1 MLRQSGE
8 LDPAGN
14 CITSTDRGTMT
25 EKIDIK
31 NLTLPA
37 LEQFLQGQGK
47 ERFRALQVFKWI
59 YQKDAGSFDEM
70 TNISKDLRRELSET
84 ACISNLAPEAVEQ
97 GNDGTRK
104 YLFNLADGQGV
115 EAVLIP
121 IEGRNTLCISS
132 QVGCAMACE
141 FCLTGT
147 FKLTRN
153 LTTAE
158 IVNQIMAVRRDL
170 VLNPPALTAAAAIT
184 GGLYDDGDEGDD
196 ESIESPAAIRNIVMM
211 GMGEPLHNL
220 DNVIPAIQI
229 MIDGNGLQLSNRR
242 VTVSTCGLVPEM
254 ARLGREVP
262 NVNLAVSL
270 NATTDEL
277 RNRIM
282 PVNRRYPL
290 KELLKAC
297 REFPLPGRRKVTF
310 EYVMLG
316 GVNDSLEDAKRLLRL
331 ISDIP
336 NKVNLIPFNE
346 HEGCGFRAPTR
357 AAIDAFHKFLID
369 RHVTVI
375 TRDSRGGDISAACGQ
390 LKGRLEKK

>member
-1 MLRQSGE
+1 M
-8 LDPAGN
+8 N
-14 CITSTDRGTMT
+14 NKTDL
-25 EKIDIK
+25 K
-31 NLTLPA
+31 NLPLPA
-37 LEQFLQGQGK
+37 LERFLQGQGK

-59 YQKDAGSFDEM
+59 YQQDAHTFEEM
-70 TNISKDLRRELSET
+70 TNISKALRAELSET
-84 ACISNLAPEAVEQ
+84 AVISNLEPEAVEV
-97 GNDGTRK
+97 GSDGTRK
-104 YLFNLADGQGV
+104 YLFPLSDGNSV
-115 EAVLIP
+115 ESVLIP

-132 QVGCAMACE
+132 QVGCAMGCE

-153 LTTAE
+153 LTTSE
-158 IVNQIMAVRRDL
+158 IVNQIMAVKRDL
-170 VLNPPALTAAAAIT
+170 IQNPPTVSLKQSEF
-184 GGLYDDGDEGDD
+184 DDIDENED
-196 ESIESPAAIRNIVMM
+196 EQPESPAAIRNIVLM
-211 GMGEPLHNL
+211 GMGEPLNNL

-254 ARLGREVP
+254 ERLGREIP

-270 NATTDEL
+270 NATTNEL
-277 RNRIM
+277 RNKIM
-282 PVNRRYPL
+282 PVNRSYPI

-297 REFPLPGRRKVTF
+297 REFPLPGRRKITF

-316 GVNDSLEDAKRLLRL
+316 GINDSVEDAKRLLKL

-346 HEGCGFRAPTR
+346 HEGCDFKSPTKR
-357 AAIDAFHKFLID
+357 AIDAFHKYLID
-369 RHVTVI
+369 RYVTVI

-390 LKGRLEKK
+390 LKGKLDRKTTSD

>member
-1 MLRQSGE
+1 MT
-8 LDPAGN
+8 PK
-14 CITSTDRGTMT
+14 TDLKT
-25 EKIDIK
+25 
-31 NLTLPA
+31 LTQPA
-37 LEQFLQGQGK
+37 LEKFLQGQGK
-47 ERFRALQVFKWI
+47 ERFRATQVFKWI
-59 YQKDAGSFDEM
+59 YQHDAGSFEEM
-70 TNISKDLRRELSET
+70 TNISKELRRELAET
-84 ACISNLAPEAVEQ
+84 AYISRLEPEAVEE
-97 GNDGTRK
+97 GSDGTRK
-104 YLFNLADGQGV
+104 YLFNLGDGHAV
-115 EAVLIP
+115 ESVLIP
-121 IEGRNTLCISS
+121 IEGRNTVCISS

-147 FKLTRN
+147 FKLARN

-158 IVNQIMAVRRDL
+158 IINQIMAIRLDVRS
-170 VLNPPALTAAAAIT
+170 A
-184 GGLYDDGDEGDD
+184 GE
-196 ESIESPAAIRNIVMM
+196 EIRNVVMM

-254 ARLGREVP
+254 ERLGREIP

-277 RNRIM
+277 RNQIM
-282 PVNRRYPL
+282 PVNRSYPL
-290 KELLKAC
+290 KALLQAC
-297 REFPLPGRRKVTF
+297 KEFPLPGRRKVTF

-316 GVNDSLEDAKRLLRL
+316 GINDTLEDAKRLLRL

-346 HEGCGFRAPTR
+346 HEGCDFKAPTQ
-357 AAIDAFHKFLID
+357 AAIDAFHTFLID

-390 LKGRLEKK
+390 LKGKLEKKDHI

>member
-1 MLRQSGE
+1 MNQK
-8 LDPAGN
+8 
-14 CITSTDRGTMT
+14 TDL
-25 EKIDIK
+25 K

-59 YQKDAGSFDEM
+59 YQQDAQGFDEM
-70 TNISKDLRRELSET
+70 TNISKALRAELTES
-84 ACISNLAPEAVEQ
+84 AFISNLEPEAIEE
-97 GNDGTRK
+97 GGDGTRK
-104 YLFNLADGQGV
+104 YLFTLGDGHAV
-115 EAVLIP
+115 ESVLIP

-141 FCLTGT
+141 FCLTGS

-153 LTTAE
+153 LTTSE
-158 IVNQIMAVRRDL
+158 IVNQIMAVKRDL
-170 VLNPPALTAAAAIT
+170 VRNPPAVFSE
-184 GGLYDDGDEGDD
+184 GGSCLVNNDDSEDGEG
-196 ESIESPAAIRNIVMM
+196 ENMGSPAAIRNIVLM

-254 ARLGREVP
+254 ARLGREIP

-277 RNRIM
+277 RDRIM
-282 PVNRRYPL
+282 PVNRSYPI
-290 KELLKAC
+290 KALLQAC

-310 EYVMLG
+310 EYVMMG

-346 HEGCGFRAPTR
+346 HEGCDFKAPTK
-357 AAIDAFHKFLID
+357 AAIDAFHTYLID

-390 LKGRLEKK
+390 LKGKLEKNIND

>member
-1 MLRQSGE
+1 MT
-8 LDPAGN
+8 PK
-14 CITSTDRGTMT
+14 TDL
-25 EKIDIK
+25 K
-31 NLTLPA
+31 NFTLPA
-37 LEQFLQGQGK
+37 LEQFLKGQGK

-59 YQKDAGSFDEM
+59 YQQDARSFEEM
-70 TNISKDLRRELSET
+70 TNISKALRAELSET
-84 ACISNLAPEAVEQ
+84 AFISNLEPEAVEQ
-97 GNDGTRK
+97 GSDGTRK
-104 YLFNLADGQGV
+104 YLFTLGDGHAV
-115 EAVLIP
+115 ESVLIP

-158 IVNQIMAVRRDL
+158 IVNQIMAVKRDL
-170 VLNPPALTAAAAIT
+170 ASNPPTMSADGVT
-184 GGLYDDGDEGDD
+184 GPGASDDGDDGEDEGTD
-196 ESIESPAAIRNIVMM
+196 SPAAIRNIVLM

-254 ARLGREVP
+254 VRLGREIP

-282 PVNRRYPL
+282 PVNRSYPL

-297 REFPLPGRRKVTF
+297 KEFPLPGRRKVTF

-316 GVNDSLEDAKRLLRL
+316 GINDTLEDAKRLLKL

-346 HEGCGFRAPTR
+346 HEGCDFKAPTR
-357 AAIDAFHKFLID
+357 AAIDAFHKYLID

-390 LKGRLEKK
+390 LKGKLEKK

>member
-1 MLRQSGE
+1 MT
-8 LDPAGN
+8 PK
-14 CITSTDRGTMT
+14 TDL
-25 EKIDIK
+25 K
-31 NLTLPA
+31 NFTLPA
-37 LEQFLQGQGK
+37 LEQFLKGQGK

-59 YQKDAGSFDEM
+59 YQQDARDFEVM
-70 TNISKDLRRELSET
+70 TNISKALRNELSET
-84 ACISNLAPEAVEQ
+84 AFISNLEPEAIEQ
-97 GNDGTRK
+97 GGDGTRK
-104 YLFNLADGQGV
+104 YLFDLGDGHAV
-115 EAVLIP
+115 ESVLIP

-158 IVNQIMAVRRDL
+158 IVNQIMAVKRDL
-170 VLNPPALTAAAAIT
+170 ASNPPDTSAD
-184 GGLYDDGDEGDD
+184 GGAGLVNNDDSDDVEEEGQD
-196 ESIESPAAIRNIVMM
+196 SPAAIRNIVLM

-229 MIDGNGLQLSNRR
+229 MINGNGLQLSNRR

-254 ARLGREVP
+254 ARLGREIP

-277 RNRIM
+277 RNQIM
-282 PVNRRYPL
+282 PVNRSYPL

-297 REFPLPGRRKVTF
+297 KEFPLPGRRKVTF

-316 GVNDSLEDAKRLLRL
+316 GVNDTLEDARRLLKL

-346 HEGCGFRAPTR
+346 HEGCDFKAPTR
-357 AAIDAFHKFLID
+357 AAIDAFHKYLID

-390 LKGRLEKK
+390 LKGKLEKHRNA

>member
-1 MLRQSGE
+1 
-8 LDPAGN
+8 
-14 CITSTDRGTMT
+14 
-25 EKIDIK
+25 
-31 NLTLPA
+31 
-37 LEQFLQGQGK
+37 
-47 ERFRALQVFKWI
+47 
-59 YQKDAGSFDEM
+59 
-70 TNISKDLRRELSET
+70 
-84 ACISNLAPEAVEQ
+84 
-97 GNDGTRK
+97 
-104 YLFNLADGQGV
+104 
-115 EAVLIP
+115 
-121 IEGRNTLCISS
+121 RNTLCISS

-158 IVNQIMAVRRDL
+158 IVNQIMAVKRDL
-170 VLNPPALTAAAAIT
+170 VRNPPAVQS
-184 GGLYDDGDEGDD
+184 GGGHLPENDDDD
-196 ESIESPAAIRNIVMM
+196 SDDSSPESPAAIRNIVLM

-254 ARLGREVP
+254 ERLGREIP

-282 PVNRRYPL
+282 PVNRSYPL

-297 REFPLPGRRKVTF
+297 KEFPLPGRRKVTF

-316 GVNDSLEDAKRLLRL
+316 GVNDSLEDARRLLKL

-346 HEGCGFRAPTR
+346 HEGCGFKAPTR
-357 AAIDAFHKFLID
+357 AAIDAFHKYLID

-390 LKGRLEKK
+390 LKGKLEKK

>member
-1 MLRQSGE
+1 MS
-8 LDPAGN
+8 
-14 CITSTDRGTMT
+14 ISKTDL
-25 EKIDIK
+25 K
-31 NLTLPA
+31 NFTLPA
-37 LEQFLQGQGK
+37 LEKFLQGQGK
-47 ERFRALQVFKWI
+47 ERFRATQIFKWI
-59 YQKDAGSFDEM
+59 FQHDARTFEEM
-70 TNISKDLRRELSET
+70 TNISKDLRKELAET
-84 ACISNLAPEAVEQ
+84 ACISTLEPEAIEE
-97 GNDGTRK
+97 GSDGTRK
-104 YLFNLADGQGV
+104 YLFDLGDGNGV

-132 QVGCAMACE
+132 QAGCAMGCE

-158 IVNQIMAVRRDL
+158 IVNQILAVKRDL
-170 VLNPPALTAAAAIT
+170 VRNPPVVFSDGV
-184 GGLYDDGDEGDD
+184 GGIADLIDSEESDD
-196 ESIESPAAIRNIVMM
+196 ENPQSPAAIRNIVLM

-229 MIDGNGLQLSNRR
+229 MIDGKGLQLSNRR

-254 ARLGREVP
+254 ERLGHEIP

-277 RNRIM
+277 RDRIM

-290 KELLKAC
+290 KALLDAC
-297 REFPLPGRRKVTF
+297 RKFPLPGRRKITF
-310 EYVMLG
+310 EYVMIG
-316 GVNDSLEDAKRLLRL
+316 GMNDTLEDAKRLLRL

-346 HEGCGFRAPTR
+346 HEGCGFKAPTQ
-357 AAIDAFHKFLID
+357 AAIDAFHKYLID
-369 RHVTVI
+369 RNVTVI

-390 LKGRLEKK
+390 LKGRLQDSDR

>member
-1 MLRQSGE
+1 
-8 LDPAGN
+8 
-14 CITSTDRGTMT
+14 MT
-25 EKIDIK
+25 QKIDLK
-31 NLTLPA
+31 NMTLPA
-37 LEQFLQGQGK
+37 LEQFLHGQGK

-59 YQKDAGSFDEM
+59 YQQDARGFTEM
-70 TNISKDLRRELSET
+70 TNISKALRAELDDT
-84 ACISNLAPEAVEQ
+84 AFISNLTAEAIEE

-104 YLFNLADGQGV
+104 YLFALEDGAAV
-115 EAVLIP
+115 ESVLIP

-147 FKLTRN
+147 FRLTRN

-158 IVNQIMAVRRDL
+158 IVNQIMAVRRDIEN
-170 VLNPPALTAAAAIT
+170 NPPARFVDAGSDEDA
-184 GGLYDDGDEGDD
+184 DGEGETTD
-196 ESIESPAAIRNIVMM
+196 SPAAIRNIVLM

-254 ARLGREVP
+254 GRLGREIP

-290 KELLKAC
+290 RELMKAC
-297 REFPLPGRRKVTF
+297 KEFPLPGRRKVTF

-316 GVNDSLEDAKRLLRL
+316 GINDTLEDAKRLLKL

-346 HEGCGFRAPTR
+346 HEGCDFKAPTR
-357 AAIDAFHKFLID
+357 GAIDAFHKYLID
-369 RHVTVI
+369 RYVTVI

-390 LKGRLEKK
+390 LKGKLEKNKNTPL

>member
-1 MLRQSGE
+1 M
-8 LDPAGN
+8 
-14 CITSTDRGTMT
+14 TTKTDL
-25 EKIDIK
+25 K
-31 NLTLPA
+31 NFTLQA
-37 LEQFLQGQGK
+37 LEQFLKGQGK

-59 YQKDAGSFDEM
+59 YQQDAHGFEEM
-70 TNISKDLRRELSET
+70 TNISKALRNELAET
-84 ACISNLAPEAVEQ
+84 AFISNFEAEAIEE
-97 GNDGTRK
+97 GGDGTRK
-104 YLFNLADGQGV
+104 YLFTLGDGHAV
-115 EAVLIP
+115 ESVLIP

-147 FKLTRN
+147 FRLTRN

-158 IVNQIMAVRRDL
+158 IVNQIMAVKRDL
-170 VLNPPALTAAAAIT
+170 ARNPPALSLVAPKVV
-184 GGLYDDGDEGDD
+184 DD
-196 ESIESPAAIRNIVMM
+196 EDDDDQTDSPAAIRNIVLM

-242 VTVSTCGLVPEM
+242 VTVSTCGLAPEM
-254 ARLGREVP
+254 KRLGEEIP

-277 RNRIM
+277 RDRIM

-297 REFPLPGRRKVTF
+297 KEFPLPGRRKVTF

-316 GVNDSLEDAKRLLRL
+316 GVNDSLDDARRLLKL

-346 HEGCGFRAPTR
+346 HEGCDFKAPTKG
-357 AAIDAFHKFLID
+357 AIDAFHKYLID

-390 LKGRLEKK
+390 LKGKLRK

>member
-1 MLRQSGE
+1 
-8 LDPAGN
+8 
-14 CITSTDRGTMT
+14 MT
-25 EKIDIK
+25 TKIDLK
-31 NLTLPA
+31 KFTLPA
-37 LEQFLQGQGK
+37 LEDFLKGQGK
-47 ERFRALQVFKWI
+47 ERFRALQLFKWI
-59 YQKDAGSFDEM
+59 YQQDAGTFEEM
-70 TNISKDLRRELSET
+70 TNISKALRAELASS
-84 ACISNLAPEAVEQ
+84 AFISNMVPEAVEE
-97 GNDGTRK
+97 GTDGTRK
-104 YLFNLADGQGV
+104 YLFNLGDGHAV
-115 EAVLIP
+115 ESVLIP

-147 FKLTRN
+147 FKLARN

-158 IVNQIMAVRRDL
+158 IINQIMAVKRDL
-170 VLNPPALTAAAAIT
+170 VRNPPAFQAVVS
-184 GGLYDDGDEGDD
+184 DFDDD
-196 ESIESPAAIRNIVMM
+196 ESDNGQSESPAAIRNIVLM

-254 ARLGREVP
+254 ARLGREIP

-277 RNRIM
+277 RDRIM
-282 PVNRRYPL
+282 PVNRSYPI
-290 KELLKAC
+290 KSLLQAC

-310 EYVMLG
+310 EYVMMG
-316 GVNDSLEDAKRLLRL
+316 GVNDSLDDAKRLLRL

-346 HEGCGFRAPTR
+346 HEGCEFRAPTR
-357 AAIDAFHKFLID
+357 AAIDAFHKYLID

-390 LKGRLEKK
+390 LKGKLEKGKSA

>member
-1 MLRQSGE
+1 M
-8 LDPAGN
+8 
-14 CITSTDRGTMT
+14 TTKTDL
-25 EKIDIK
+25 K

-37 LEQFLQGQGK
+37 LEKFLQGRGK
-47 ERFRALQVFKWI
+47 ERFRATQIFKWI
-59 YQKDAGSFDEM
+59 FQHDARTFEEM
-70 TNISKDLRRELSET
+70 TNISKELRTELAAT
-84 ACISNLAPEAVEQ
+84 ACISNLTPEAVEE
-97 GNDGTRK
+97 GGDGTRK
-104 YLFNLADGQGV
+104 YLFNLEDGNAV

-132 QVGCAMACE
+132 QAGCAMGCE

-158 IVNQIMAVRRDL
+158 IVNQIMAVKRDL
-170 VLNPPALTAAAAIT
+170 ITNPPALSSDGRDIR
-184 GGLYDDGDEGDD
+184 GDSGDDDDNDDGQPQ
-196 ESIESPAAIRNIVMM
+196 SPADIRNIVMM

-254 ARLGREVP
+254 ARLGREIP

-277 RNRIM
+277 RDRIM
-282 PVNRRYPL
+282 PINRRYPI
-290 KELLKAC
+290 KELLRAC

-316 GVNDSLEDAKRLLRL
+316 GLNDTLEDAKRLLRL

-346 HEGCGFRAPTR
+346 HEGCGFKAPTQ

-390 LKGRLEKK
+390 LKGRLKHK